1 LLKNDIDKTRIYAVK
16 KQLAEAY
23 YGNKQYNLAYQLLAE
38 AHDNYQKKSGVEIQ
52 ESIKELE
59 VKYETEKNEKELVQ
73 SKLDLLKK
81 ESDLQKVILF
91 GTLLTLIVILLSAAL
106 LFLRYRNRK
115 RYEILKK
122 QKERQVIEAVLIGE
136 ETERERLATE
146 LHDGLASVLTAARY
160 KLQTISTTDEKE
172 QNQLLEML
180 QNAHEDTRR
189 MSHKLAPLRLEQ
201 LGLISALN
209 TFVKENSSSKCEIH
223 FTDLTQG
230 LQVTNEKSIILYRV
244 GQELIQNALKHAKA
258 NCINIQISNEN
269 GWFSMVVEDNG
280 RGFDTNKIGKSN
292 GLGSI
297 QKRVEQLDGEFYF
310 DSNEKN
316 GTVSVF
322 KIPLN

>member
-1 LLKNDIDKTRIYAVK
+1 
-16 KQLAEAY
+16 
-23 YGNKQYNLAYQLLAE
+23 
-38 AHDNYQKKSGVEIQ
+38 
-52 ESIKELE
+52 
-59 VKYETEKNEKELVQ
+59 
-73 SKLDLLKK
+73 
-81 ESDLQKVILF
+81 
-91 GTLLTLIVILLSAAL
+91 
-106 LFLRYRNRK
+106 
-115 RYEILKK
+115 
-122 QKERQVIEAVLIGE
+122 
-136 ETERERLATE
+136 
-146 LHDGLASVLTAARY
+146 
-160 KLQTISTTDEKE
+160 
-172 QNQLLEML
+172 
-180 QNAHEDTRR
+180 